1 MIVAVKRKGNQLN
14 MDEQQPKLYMILLG
28 SKAPKRNVEQH
39 DYFFGIAHS
48 LKALVPEIK
57 AFWPEAGA
65 SIHIDGWREVT
76 KVDNYEINIKLRENH
91 TTLSAN
97 KLFFINLGGYQ
108 SNQLYEQHYIV
119 LSVHD
124 ERAKAIQDAKKT
136 VFFKT
141 NSIKGANAHI
151 DEKYGIDVDDIYK
164 IEDILS
170 GESKQKYHIEIK
182 TSSGDLPEDEIHLGY
197 LKLDKL

>member
-1 MIVAVKRKGNQLN
+1 
-14 MDEQQPKLYMILLG
+14 MDEQQPKLYMLLLG

-57 AFWPEAGA
+57 AFWPEAGT
-65 SIHIDGWREVT
+65 SIHIDGWREVN

-124 ERAKAIQDAKKT
+124 ERAKAIQEAKKT

-170 GESKQKYHIEIK
+170 EESKQKYHIEIK

-197 LKLDKL
+197 FKLDKL